1 MNAMLV
7 TLFACVGLGILAT
20 RVRIRLYP
28 AALVVG
34 TLLTALYLLLPR
46 YM

>member
-1 MNAMLV
+1 MNALLLTMFL
-7 TLFACVGLGILAT
+7 CVGVGMLAT

-28 AALVVG
+28 VALVIG
-34 TLLTALYLLLPR
+34 TLLTAVYFFLPR

>member
-7 TLFACVGLGILAT
+7 TMFVFAGLGMLAT
-20 RVRIRLYP
+20 RYRIRLYP
-28 AALVVG
+28 AAILVG
-34 TLLTALYLLLPR
+34 TLLTAVYLFLPR